1 MHRALGIG
9 LLAFF
14 SFALAGIFP
23 ARWVLR
29 QSARR
34 EMQAIIRSRGSRLE
48 GVVDLTF
55 RTLNGHVSATS
66 FHWEEEDE
74 EFSYQ
79 GVLYDVVSADRDGER
94 VIFHCMEDGREERVL
109 RNARDLAAGP
119 YGERSPV
126 GRARLLVK
134 FICEHFLH
142 PLEQAGPT
150 GVAVA
155 AWCPPPL
162 RASLLSGFSPGCF
175 HPPAVQGA

>member
-55 RTLNGHVSATS
+55 RTLHGRVSATS

-94 VIFHCMEDGREERVL
+94 VILHCVKDGREERIL
-109 RNARDLAAGP
+109 QSARDLAIGP
-119 YGERSPV
+119 YGERLPV

-134 FICEHFLH
+134 FMCEHFLL
-142 PLEQAGPT
+142 PLERTELTEVAG
-150 GVAVA
+150 AVS
-155 AWCPPPL
+155 CPPPF
-162 RASLLSGFSPGCF
+162 RAPVLSGFSPGCF